1 MYVCVSILQ
10 YTVEAICTYVLVYY
24 SILWYHYASMLF
36 ISCIPVQRDSED
48 HHRERERRKRH
59 KERHSHPSEGR
70 LEPAHKA
77 TPTSPGG
84 VTTKVF
90 YYLLQD
96 KAETPYVT
104 IVPRQ

>member
-1 MYVCVSILQ
+1 
-10 YTVEAICTYVLVYY
+10 
-24 SILWYHYASMLF
+24 MLF
-36 ISCIPVQRDSED
+36 TSHMCIPLQRDSED

-84 VTTKVF
+84 VSTKVF